1 MTGAPVPA
9 RASPALPL
17 RTHLWLGLVTAGLEL
32 LVLAARKY
40 GGGAVLHLSRDVVWM
55 VPLSYAVLFVV
66 LGGGTQLVLRWHRL
80 GRHAALALTLFLG
93 ALALLQGIPGL
104 HLGAA
109 VVLATGLAVQGVRL
123 WTRRADAVN
132 RQVRRS
138 LPVLLAVTALA
149 GATRAGV
156 DRWRARTTVPAAQGP
171 NILLLVFDTV
181 RRQSLSTYGYARPTS
196 PVLARL
202 AAEGVAFDQAYT
214 VAPWTTPSHAALF
227 TGLWPHQSGADW
239 TTPLRPD
246 VPTLAEL
253 LARRG
258 YRTGGFAANS
268 PYVNWEYGL
277 DRGFATFSDYPR
289 SLGEVVYSSA
299 LGRVVSESRLLRR
312 RLQWYDVLGRRQ
324 ARTINAEALAWM
336 DAEPDRPFFVFLNYF
351 DAHAPYLPPAPYDT
365 LFGPTRGRDQS
376 SLLHWGHQAGHP
388 DIASLS
394 PAALALE
401 QAAYDGGIAY
411 MDHALG
417 ELLAALEARGQLA
430 NTIVIVTADHGEQWG
445 ERGYYSHGNSLYP
458 PAVEVPLVIWGPGRL
473 PAGRRVPFPVSLR
486 NVPATALALTDPA
499 APALLPGRSLAEF
512 WGPDA
517 SQVPPDTVLLELS
530 DDGSAGLRHPQLRRG
545 VRAVVSSE
553 GEFIRYGDGSE
564 ELLLAA
570 DSGRGPSRL
579 GDTSAAA
586 SVGPLRA
593 QLEAIGP
600 FPLPVSAP

>member
-9 RASPALPL
+9 EASPSLPL
-17 RTHLWLGLVTAGLEL
+17 RTFLWLGLLTAALEL
-32 LVLAARKY
+32 LALAARKY

-55 VPLSYAVLFVV
+55 VPLSYAVLFVA
-66 LGGGTQLVLRWHRL
+66 LGGGTRLVLR
-80 GRHAALALTLFLG
+80 RHSLSGPAALAAGLFLSALTL
-93 ALALLQGIPGL
+93 LQAVPGL
-104 HLGAA
+104 HVGAA
-109 VVLATGLAVQGVRL
+109 LVLATGLAAQGVRL
-123 WTRRADAVN
+123 WRSHASALDRL
-132 RQVRRS
+132 VRRT
-138 LPVLLAVTALA
+138 LPGLLVVTVLA
-149 GATRAGV
+149 GATPPALRH
-156 DRWRARTTVPAAQGP
+156 WRSRTPGAATRGP
-171 NILLLVFDTV
+171 NILLLVLDTV
-181 RRQSLSTYGYARPTS
+181 RRQSLSTYGYSRPTS
-196 PVLARL
+196 PVLSRL

-268 PYVNWEYGL
+268 PYVSWEYGL

-299 LGRVVSESRLLRR
+299 LGRMVSESRLLRR
-312 RLQWYDVLGRRQ
+312 QLQWYDVLGRRQ
-324 ARTINAEALAWM
+324 ARAINAEALAWIN
-336 DAEPDRPFFVFLNYF
+336 AEPDRPFFAFLNYF

-388 DIASLS
+388 NIASLS
-394 PAALALE
+394 SGELALE

-417 ELLAALEARGQLA
+417 DLLAALDARGQLA

-445 ERGYYSHGNSLYP
+445 ERGYFSHGNSLYP
-458 PAVEVPLVIWGPGRL
+458 PAVEVPLVIWGPGRI
-473 PAGRRVPFPVSLR
+473 PAGQRVPFPVSLR
-486 NVPATALALTDPA
+486 NVPATALALTDSA
-499 APALLPGRSLAEF
+499 APAALPGRSLAEF

-545 VRAVVSSE
+545 VRAVVSSD

-579 GDTSAAA
+579 GDASAAA

-600 FPLPVSAP
+600 FPLPVGAP